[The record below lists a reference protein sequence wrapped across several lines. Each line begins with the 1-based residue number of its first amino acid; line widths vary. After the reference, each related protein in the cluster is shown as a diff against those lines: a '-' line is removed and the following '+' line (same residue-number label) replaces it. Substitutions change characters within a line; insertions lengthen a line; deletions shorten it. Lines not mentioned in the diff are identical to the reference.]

1 MRYRKSEAKSYAKQ
15 NIKGLWGASLT
26 PFTPDYKIDEDGF
39 RHNIRYYIDH
49 LRMDGMFIN
58 GLMGEGFHQTIPERK
73 RISQIAVQESNG
85 DMAIM
90 PYTSDPVLEN
100 ALEMTKYVEE
110 IGADYA
116 IMINPKFYFGAMT
129 DEGVFQYFKYVADRV
144 NIGIFMFNQME
155 HAYLM
160 SPQLISRIA
169 GIENIVGIK
178 NIAPY
183 DHVMATRILCGD
195 QIVISDGMEE
205 NWLINLTVKGQEAM
219 IASPEPL
226 CLQSK
231 KLKLVREYTDLA
243 MKGEIQKAWQAYK
256 RVEPIRR
263 ILRKV
268 MPPGKVQAT
277 YKYWTQFL
285 GMAGG
290 DGRVRLPQM
299 ELTDQEKQAI
309 RAGVESS
316 GLI

>member
-1 MRYRKSEAKSYAKQ
+1 MKYRKSEAKVYAKR

-26 PFTPDYKIDEDGF
+26 PFRPDYKIDEDGF

-58 GLMGEGFHQTIPERK
+58 GLMGEAFHQTIPER
-73 RISQIAVQESNG
+73 RRVFQIAVEESKG
-85 DMAIM
+85 GMAIM
-90 PYTSDPVLEN
+90 PYTSDFALEN

-144 NIGIFMFNQME
+144 NIGIFIFNQME
-155 HAYLM
+155 HGYLI
-160 SPQLISRIA
+160 SPQTVSRIA
-169 GIENIVGIK
+169 ELGNIVGIK
-178 NIAPY
+178 NIAPH
-183 DHVMATRILCGD
+183 DHVMMTRILCGD
-195 QIVISDGMEE
+195 KIVISDGVED
-205 NWLINLTVKGQEAM
+205 NWLINSTVKGQEAM
-219 IASPEPL
+219 IASPDPL

-243 MKGEIQKAWQAYK
+243 MKGEIQKAWEAYK

-263 ILRKV
+263 ALRRV

-277 YKYWTQFL
+277 YKYWSQFL

-299 ELTDQEKQAI
+299 ELTDKEKQAI
-309 RAGVESS
+309 KAAVEST